1 MSKTA
6 TAAIDAVW
14 DKLNKAIGGDILSK
28 ASESQKMDLEVI
40 PYPSY
45 SLGEAT
51 GVWGLPLGKLVH
63 LYGLTGSGKSFL
75 SLLMC
80 KQALDKYPGSEV
92 VIIDTEF
99 AFNKKWAQDLGIDP
113 SRIRLI
119 QETNASQ
126 IATMLCGK
134 WNEKGKK
141 SVPGILDLIISGE
154 LNVKLIVLDSVAD
167 LQPPAEIGRGFDE
180 YEMASL
186 ARFLP
191 KFMRVLKPQLA
202 RAKVGMIMIN
212 HLKVSM
218 TGGPDTYSGGVAL
231 KHNCDYVIKI
241 HASTTAENTL
251 LDANERKV
259 GHKILC
265 TVEKSRGGA
274 NKRQAE
280 AFINF
285 FKGVVRLG
293 EEVATLGDLYGVVKR
308 PNLQMWEYKDKS
320 IRGKDAFYEFLDNN
334 PKIITQIIE
343 EIKVLQASG
352 AEITPVISSEFVSEG
367 EDTAIDS

>member
-1 MSKTA
+1 
-6 TAAIDAVW
+6 
-14 DKLNKAIGGDILSK
+14 
-28 ASESQKMDLEVI
+28 
-40 PYPSY
+40 
-45 SLGEAT
+45 
-51 GVWGLPLGKLVH
+51 
-63 LYGLTGSGKSFL
+63 
-75 SLLMC
+75 MC
-80 KQALDKYPGSEV
+80 KQALDKSPESEV

-134 WNEKGKK
+134 WNDKGKK
-141 SVPGILDLIISGE
+141 TIPGILDLIISGE

-202 RAKVGMIMIN
+202 RAQVGMIMIN

-241 HASTTAENTL
+241 HASTSAENTL
-251 LDANERKV
+251 LDANDRKI

-280 AFINF
+280 TFINF
-285 FKGVVRLG
+285 YKGVVRIG
-293 EEVATLGDLYGVVKR
+293 EEVATLGDLYGVVSR
-308 PNLQMWEYKDKS
+308 PNLQMWQYKEHS
-320 IRGKDAFYEFLDNN
+320 IRGKDAFYEFLDSN
-334 PKIITQIIE
+334 PDIMDEILE
-343 EIKVLQASG
+343 EVRALQANG
-352 AEITPVISSEFVSEG
+352 ADVSFPVSADDATDESESE
-367 EDTAIDS
+367 E